1 MGFTKILFIGDII
14 GRPGR
19 IAVRELLP
27 RLVGA
32 HSPDII
38 IANGENSAGGFGLTP
53 DIAEELKSLQVD
65 VITTGNHIWD
75 KREVYDYLDR
85 EKRVLKPANYPEG
98 TPGVGYG
105 VFECASGAKVGV
117 VNLLGRVF
125 IDSGVDCP
133 FRVGM
138 KAIEEIRKTT
148 PVIFV
153 DMHAETTSEKAAIA
167 FHFDGLVSAVIG
179 THTHVQTSDERIM
192 AGGTAFLTD
201 AGMTGATDSI
211 IGMRKEAILEK
222 FLTRM
227 PARFEVASKGVE
239 LQGVVVSVDADSG
252 RAVKI
257 ERLKEPV

>member
-1 MGFTKILFIGDII
+1 
-14 GRPGR
+14 
-19 IAVRELLP
+19 
-27 RLVGA
+27 
-32 HSPDII
+32 
-38 IANGENSAGGFGLTP
+38 
-53 DIAEELKSLQVD
+53 
-65 VITTGNHIWD
+65 
-75 KREVYDYLDR
+75 
-85 EKRVLKPANYPEG
+85 
-98 TPGVGYG
+98 
-105 VFECASGAKVGV
+105 
-117 VNLLGRVF
+117 
-125 IDSGVDCP
+125 
-133 FRVGM
+133 M

-239 LQGVVVSVDADSG
+239 LQGVVVTVDADSG